1 MAFIEDSTTVYSFAN
16 YTDVTS
22 KDDRLF
28 VENEGLT
35 QTVVEDMLV
44 RSTERIL
51 TQIRSSAWWY
61 DFNARQG
68 AYMAN
73 RADVP
78 AVNAKRIL
86 ARKNDF
92 TDLCVYHALHSAILP
107 RIADFGAED
116 NAERQKIGFY
126 QQRYDSLLK
135 ELIEA
140 GDWYDYDADA
150 TLSADEFD
158 QGFVNPR
165 RVR

>member
-1 MAFIEDSTTVYSFAN
+1 MS
-16 YTDVTS
+16 
-22 KDDRLF
+22 
-28 VENEGLT
+28 
-35 QTVVEDMLV
+35 
-44 RSTERIL
+44 
-51 TQIRSSAWWY
+51 
-61 DFNARQG
+61 
-68 AYMAN
+68 N

-92 TDLCVYHALHSAILP
+92 TDLCVYHALHESILP

-126 QQRYDSLLK
+126 QQRYDALLK

-150 TLSADEFD
+150 VLTSDEFS

-165 RVR
+165 RIR